1 MKNKLRLFT
10 LLSIPV
16 IILAFASPNEK
27 YFEIAK
33 NLDIF
38 ATLFKEVNAYYVD
51 EIDPADLVKTGIDAM
66 LHSLDPYTSY
76 IPEEEIESFRTM
88 TTGQYAGIGAMISN
102 IKGRVFITMPYE
114 GFAAH
119 RAGLKV
125 GDEIIKID
133 EVDIEGT
140 SVSTVSKLLK
150 GQIRT
155 DVSLIIKRTGVKEP
169 LTFHLKREKIEISNV
184 PYFGM
189 VNDLTGYIKL
199 EDFTVGAGREV
210 KDALLDLK
218 MKGVKNII
226 LDLRGNPGGLLSE
239 AVNVSNV
246 FIPKGS
252 EVVSTKGKIK
262 EWNKT
267 YKALNNPGDIEIPLI
282 VLTDEGSASAAE
294 IVSGVIQDYDRGLL
308 VGRKTFG
315 KGLVQTTRPLTY
327 NSQLKVT
334 TAKYYIPSG
343 RCIQAIDYSHRDKF
357 GHAEKIPDSLQ
368 IKFKTQ
374 NGRMVYDGSGL
385 APDVSLDMEYMAP
398 ITSKL
403 VFSGII
409 FMYAN
414 EFYATHENI
423 PAARDFRLTDK
434 DYSAF
439 VEWLKDKDYSYITKV
454 EESVSELE
462 SSAKADGYYDDVK
475 DEIKSLRLRVANS
488 KKQDLITFKSEI
500 KKILESEI
508 SSRYY
513 LYKGELETSFA
524 SDADL
529 QEALRIF
536 SEDDLY
542 NKLLN

>member
-454 EESVSELE
+454 EESVRELE
-462 SSAKADGYYDDVK
+462 SSAKAD
-475 DEIKSLRLRVANS
+475 
-488 KKQDLITFKSEI
+488 
-500 KKILESEI
+500 
-508 SSRYY
+508 
-513 LYKGELETSFA
+513 
-524 SDADL
+524 
-529 QEALRIF
+529 
-536 SEDDLY
+536 
-542 NKLLN
+542 